1 MAVLA
6 EFPTLFWLFDI
17 ILAAAA
23 PPLSYIVFVFDMFVI
38 TRELSIYAALATFVY
53 YPDATDRFF

>member
-6 EFPTLFWLFDI
+6 EFPALIWLFDI
-17 ILAAAA
+17 ILAAA

>member
-6 EFPTLFWLFDI
+6 EFPTLFWLFDK
-17 ILAAAA
+17 LLAAA
-23 PPLSYIVFVFDMFVI
+23 PPLSYIVFDTFVI

-53 YPDATDRFF
+53 YPDANDRFF

>member
-6 EFPTLFWLFDI
+6 EFPALFWLFDI
-17 ILAAAA
+17 ILAAA